1 VSELLLLVGFQG
13 YNLVLV
19 EIIGS
24 VRIAAAGWFPRV
36 QPFRVCQEIF

>member
-1 VSELLLLVGFQG
+1 VF
-13 YNLVLV
+13 VLV

-36 QPFRVCQEIF
+36 KPFRVCQEIF